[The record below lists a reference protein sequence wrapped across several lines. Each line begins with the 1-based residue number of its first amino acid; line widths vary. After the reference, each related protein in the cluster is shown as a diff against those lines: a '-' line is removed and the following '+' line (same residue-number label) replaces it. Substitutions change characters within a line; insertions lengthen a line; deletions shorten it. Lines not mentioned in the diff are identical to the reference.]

1 MNIFDEVKERS
12 DISDIARAIGLNLNR
27 ANKCLC
33 PFHNEKTPSFSISS
47 KKQIF
52 KCFSCGEKG
61 DSIALVAKLK
71 GLSNYESALYINEI
85 LNLGIKVE
93 NNNSKNSNKKTKDND
108 NEKITTYNN
117 SKVIIEAFKKW
128 ENKTFLLLSDYRRYL
143 AEKNDEE
150 TAEMLTIVDYYLD
163 IFTSDDIE
171 EKLSFY
177 KYNKKVVQVIN
188 ERFIKKNS

>member
-1 MNIFDEVKERS
+1 MTIGYLLIRTYKKEKKMNIFDEVKERS

-93 NNNSKNSNKKTKDND
+93 NNNSKNSNKKTKDNN
-108 NEKITTYNN
+108 NEKITTHNN
-117 SKVIIEAFKKW
+117 SKVIIEAFNKW
-128 ENKTFLLLSDYRRYL
+128 ENETFLLLSDYRRYL
-143 AEKNDEE
+143 AEKND
-150 TAEMLTIVDYYLD
+150 
-163 IFTSDDIE
+163 
-171 EKLSFY
+171 
-177 KYNKKVVQVIN
+177 
-188 ERFIKKNS
+188 

>member
-12 DISDIARAIGLNLNR
+12 DISDVVRAIGLNLNK

-33 PFHNEKTPSFSISS
+33 PFHNEKTPSFSISR

-52 KCFSCGEKG
+52 KCFGCGEKG

-93 NNNSKNSNKKTKDND
+93 NDRFTKSNKKTKDD
-108 NEKITTYNN
+108 NERITTYNN
-117 SKVIIEAFKKW
+117 SKLIIEAFNNW

>member
-12 DISDIARAIGLNLNR
+12 DISDVARAIGLNLNR

-93 NNNSKNSNKKTKDND
+93 NNISTKSNKKTNDNN

-163 IFTSDDIE
+163 IFTSNDIE